1 LNVITERQEI
11 RGIPVLEFTDS
22 DNPCPRALILILHGF
37 TGRKEDLLLHGQAL
51 VRAGY
56 AAVSI
61 DAHLHGELGA
71 QPFDP
76 TLVGTR
82 IAEIVGKT
90 VTNIDLLI
98 EHYTAS
104 ERARATYV
112 GLLGISLGGS
122 VFYHY
127 LPTRN
132 PAVRAAVTL
141 ISGVHPVWSKV
152 LRNVQTLYP
161 AWGITD
167 TTVEAGRAVEV
178 LPFLA
183 GLCDFPLRAHLG
195 EADPLVPIEDMRA
208 IYAGVQAGYSD
219 KHLFSLVTYPGVG
232 HETPVEMYDSALEW
246 FNRHL

>member
-1 LNVITERQEI
+1 LNLITERQVI

-22 DNPCPRALILILHGF
+22 DTPCPRALILILHGF
-37 TGRKEDLLLHGQAL
+37 TGKKEDHVIQGQAL
-51 VRAGY
+51 ARAGY

-61 DAHLHGELGA
+61 DAHLHGELGT

-90 VTNIDLLI
+90 MTNIDLLI

-104 ERARATYV
+104 ERAGSTCV

-122 VFYHY
+122 IFYHY

-132 PAVRAAVTL
+132 PAVRSAVTL

-167 TTVEAGRAVEV
+167 TAVDAARAVEA
-178 LPFLA
+178 LPFLE
-183 GLCDFPLRAHLG
+183 GLCDFPLRAQLG

-208 IYAGVQAGYSD
+208 LYANVQAGYTD
-219 KHLFSLVTYPGVG
+219 KSLFSLVTYPGVG
-232 HETPVEMYDSALEW
+232 HETPAGMYKSALEW
-246 FNRHL
+246 FNRYL